1 MGTQTTNSLYT
12 QQEIDYFVQKF
23 NVTPEQVKEAIQKVG
38 DSSENLEQYF
48 RSNNQAQAPGDG
60 VNASEAHFS
69 QKDLKG
75 KKVDAFPDTEEDKP
89 LDQSDK

>member
-1 MGTQTTNSLYT
+1 MGTQTTNPSYT

-23 NVTPEQVKEAIQKVG
+23 NVTQEQVKQAIQKVG
-38 DSSENLEQYF
+38 NSSENLEQYF
-48 RSNNQAQAPGDG
+48 RSNSQTQAPGDA
-60 VNASEAHFS
+60 VNTADAHFS

-89 LDQSDK
+89 LDQAAK

>member
-1 MGTQTTNSLYT
+1 MNNQTTNDPYI

-23 NVTPEQVKEAIQKVG
+23 NITHEQVKQAIQKVG

-48 RSNNQAQAPGDG
+48 REN
-60 VNASEAHFS
+60 NASQQPATNFS

-89 LDQSDK
+89 FDQSK